1 MIKMENI
8 QVELISKDNFRII
21 TSKGQYLQSCY
32 KLVAFIDN
40 EGKRYIDSNYLSYST
55 NRINHIA
62 RFLDLTKRDLYLGY
76 KNGTIKTI

>member
-1 MIKMENI
+1 MKLQSI
-8 QVELISKDNFRII
+8 QVELISKDHFRII
-21 TSKGQYLQSCY
+21 TDKGQYLQSCY

-62 RFLDLTKRDLYLGY
+62 RFFNLTKRDLYLSY